1 MDLFVCFCNTIPSL
15 SSQQFLGM
23 PTGLLAHGALLPPAH
38 KPHCCAPCF
47 HHHLPDHAQPKM
59 SGHLAGW
66 EHLSSMLLLS
76 GVAEGSSEI
85 FNATLQHPRGCSS
98 QPCSHPNPKPH
109 HHGTSCPSSL
119 ARFLPLLV
127 RVPFCA
133 EQMGTSCLG
142 TATLPSPR
150 PCGKMHHRSREPSLP
165 TL

>member
-1 MDLFVCFCNTIPSL
+1 MGLCFLLHTS
-15 SSQQFLGM
+15 
-23 PTGLLAHGALLPPAH
+23 PTAVLPASTTTYLIMH
-38 KPHCCAPCF
+38 N
-47 HHHLPDHAQPKM
+47 PKCQVT
-59 SGHLAGW
+59 SLAGSN
-66 EHLSSMLLLS
+66 LSSMLLLS

-85 FNATLQHPRGCSS
+85 FNATLQHPRVCSS